1 MRRRKFLMSRSIS
14 SIVNTGPSLKSLAS
28 QESYKTK
35 VKSGLTTL
43 IFCLFVFVVVILRQ
57 KTQATENSA
66 VGTFQDP
73 RKYKQ
78 SRHCFMLIFPFS
90 VVKFLEGEC
99 FNIRIQF

>member
-14 SIVNTGPSLKSLAS
+14 SIINTGPSLKSLAS

-35 VKSGLTTL
+35 VRSGLTTL

-78 SRHCFMLIFPFS
+78 S
-90 VVKFLEGEC
+90 
-99 FNIRIQF
+99 